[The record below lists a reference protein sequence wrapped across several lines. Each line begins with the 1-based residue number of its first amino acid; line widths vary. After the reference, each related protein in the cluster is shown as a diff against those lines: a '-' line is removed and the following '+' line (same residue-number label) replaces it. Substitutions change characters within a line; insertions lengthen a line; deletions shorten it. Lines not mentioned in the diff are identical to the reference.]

1 MRREIHRD
9 FRMSASRWQT
19 RIANFERWIPLAR
32 KVVRKSLALRW
43 NDVLEIYS
51 YIPTIPLAE
60 ALAVEARRAGSDTHI
75 TLMTDDLWFTSM
87 QELSARWLRQP
98 SRAEIAI
105 NKAITAYV
113 YLGGPQDA
121 RRMRTI
127 PSGKFDANTIG
138 NLRQDEPR
146 KKRKVRHIDLPI
158 GRVCP
163 ERAQA
168 YGLNY
173 QLWRKNYYAA
183 LGMSLDRIQKSGNVL
198 RSKLKNRTRVRISS
212 NVGTNL
218 TFETRE
224 LEPMIEDGIIS
235 DSDVRRGFVSTTLP
249 AGKII
254 CAVDPTSANGN
265 VRFTDPVFL
274 MGRSVKGLQLS
285 FEKGRLVSW
294 GADENAELLASQL
307 GRAKAS
313 ADHMG
318 WFSVGLN
325 SAAAPCML
333 DNSIVKDDVGIG
345 LGPHPLL
352 GPSNTKSKLY
362 FDGTIGRVKLTVLN

>member
-1 MRREIHRD
+1 M
-9 FRMSASRWQT
+9 
-19 RIANFERWIPLAR
+19 
-32 KVVRKSLALRW
+32 
-43 NDVLEIYS
+43 LEIYS

-60 ALAVEARRAGSDTHI
+60 ALALEARRAGSDTHI

-87 QELSARWLRQP
+87 QKLPARWLREP

-127 PSGKFDANTIG
+127 PPGKFEANAIG

-146 KKRKVRHIDLPI
+146 KGRKVRHIDLPI

-183 LGMSLDRIQKSGNVL
+183 LGMSLDRIRKTGNVL
-198 RSKLKNRTRVRISS
+198 RSKLKGRTRVRISS

-218 TFETRE
+218 TFETKE

-249 AGKII
+249 AGKIV
-254 CAVDPTSANGN
+254 CAVDPTSATGN

-274 MGRSVKGLQLS
+274 MGRSVKGLQLR

-294 GADENAELLASQL
+294 GADENAELLTSQL

-313 ADHMG
+313 GDHMG

-352 GPSNTKSKLY
+352 ESSNAKSKLY
-362 FDGTIGRVKLTVLN
+362 FDGTIGPVKLTVLN